1 MTRPAAVARRDFAV
15 QSRHVLE
22 AQDWM
27 QRINGPHRL
36 EVHNQSQLYFKHNGT
51 EVGHVATGFIQYS
64 TEVTIVAQ
72 DLTQSYCIGLPLKGE
87 QYISLE
93 QTQFLST
100 PEVGVVLSPQMSF
113 QMTMAE
119 SCEKRMVRLS
129 RFAVEECLR
138 QLLLKNL
145 DQPLVFKP
153 EMDLT
158 GQAKPWLKL
167 FQQLLPLLESH
178 TSLVGE
184 QILWQPL
191 EQALIKTLLY
201 VQPHN
206 YSAQLFGLQRPA
218 YLLSLEDELR
228 GCLMESLSLA
238 DIEKRA
244 GVSRDRLYRDFQ
256 RYYGIAPMAYFKRLK
271 LDGVR
276 QRLLQAHG
284 DETVSAIALDYG
296 FNQLGRFSQEYRE
309 HFNELPSETLA
320 RQIRS
325 GTIQKIA

>member
-1 MTRPAAVARRDFAV
+1 MTKHTAVARRDFAV
-15 QSRHVLE
+15 QSRQITE

-36 EVHNQSQLYFKHNGT
+36 QVHNQSQLYFKHYGT
-51 EVGHVATGFIQYS
+51 EVGHVATGFIRYS
-64 TEVTIVAQ
+64 TEATIIAQ

-87 QYISLE
+87 QYISVD
-93 QTQFLST
+93 QADFLST
-100 PEVGVVLSPQMSF
+100 PDTGVILSPNMSF

-119 SCEKRMVRLS
+119 NCEKRMVRLS

-153 EMDLT
+153 QMDLV
-158 GQAKPWLKL
+158 GQAKPWVKL

-178 TSLVGE
+178 NSLVGE

-191 EQALIKTLLY
+191 EQALIKSLLY
-201 VQPHN
+201 LQPHN
-206 YSAQLFGLQRPA
+206 YSEQLLGLQRPA
-218 YLLSLEDELR
+218 YLLSLDDELR
-228 GCLMESLSLA
+228 SCVMESLSLA

-276 QRLLQAHG
+276 QRLLQAHA

-296 FNQLGRFSQEYRE
+296 FNQLGRFSQEYKE

-320 RQIRS
+320 RRIR
-325 GTIQKIA
+325 

>member
-1 MTRPAAVARRDFAV
+1 MEVDERHLRAGGPLIWRVSAQGEVYFHGLVEFSELKFDIGKIKEELLRDRAFGGV
-15 QSRHVLE
+15 DGLL
-22 AQDWM
+22 
-27 QRINGPHRL
+27 NGELSFPKFSHGGVDQA
-36 EVHNQSQLYFKHNGT
+36 E
-51 EVGHVATGFIQYS
+51 
-64 TEVTIVAQ
+64 
-72 DLTQSYCIGLPLKGE
+72 
-87 QYISLE
+87 
-93 QTQFLST
+93 FLST
-100 PEVGVVLSPQMSF
+100 PDTGVILSPNMSF

-119 SCEKRMVRLS
+119 NCEKRMVRLS

-153 EMDLT
+153 QMDLV
-158 GQAKPWLKL
+158 GQAKPWVKL
-167 FQQLLPLLESH
+167 FQQLLPLLDSH
-178 TSLVGE
+178 NSLVGE

-191 EQALIKTLLY
+191 EQALIKSLLY
-201 VQPHN
+201 LQPHN
-206 YSAQLFGLQRPA
+206 YSEQLLGLQRPA
-218 YLLSLEDELR
+218 YLLSLDDELR
-228 GCLMESLSLA
+228 SCVMESLSLA

-276 QRLLQAHG
+276 QRLLQAHA

-296 FNQLGRFSQEYRE
+296 FNQLGRFSQEYKE

-320 RQIRS
+320 RRIR
-325 GTIQKIA
+325 

>member
-1 MTRPAAVARRDFAV
+1 MTKHTAVARRDFAV
-15 QSRHVLE
+15 QSRQITE

-36 EVHNQSQLYFKHNGT
+36 QVHNQSQLYFKHYGT
-51 EVGHVATGFIQYS
+51 EVGHVATGFIRYS
-64 TEVTIVAQ
+64 TEATIIAQ

-87 QYISLE
+87 QYISVD
-93 QTQFLST
+93 QVDFLST
-100 PEVGVVLSPQMSF
+100 PDTGVILSPNMSF

-119 SCEKRMVRLS
+119 NCEKRMVRLS

-153 EMDLT
+153 QMDLV
-158 GQAKPWLKL
+158 GQAKPWVKL

-178 TSLVGE
+178 NSLVGE

-191 EQALIKTLLY
+191 EQALIKSLLY
-201 VQPHN
+201 LQPHN
-206 YSAQLFGLQRPA
+206 YSEQLLGLQRPA
-218 YLLSLEDELR
+218 YLLSLDDELR
-228 GCLMESLSLA
+228 SCVMESLSLA

-276 QRLLQAHG
+276 QRLLQAHA

-296 FNQLGRFSQEYRE
+296 FNQLGRFSQEYKE

-320 RQIRS
+320 RRIR
-325 GTIQKIA
+325 

>member
-1 MTRPAAVARRDFAV
+1 MTKHTAVARRDFAV
-15 QSRHVLE
+15 QSRQITE

-36 EVHNQSQLYFKHNGT
+36 QVHNQSQLYFKHYGT
-51 EVGHVATGFIQYS
+51 EVGHVATGFIRYS
-64 TEVTIVAQ
+64 TEATIIAQ

-87 QYISLE
+87 QYISVDQAE
-93 QTQFLST
+93 FLST
-100 PEVGVVLSPQMSF
+100 PDTGVILSPNMSF

-119 SCEKRMVRLS
+119 NCEKRMVRLS

-153 EMDLT
+153 QMDLV
-158 GQAKPWLKL
+158 GQAKPWVKL
-167 FQQLLPLLESH
+167 FQQLLPLLDSH
-178 TSLVGE
+178 NSLVGE

-191 EQALIKTLLY
+191 EQALIKSLLY
-201 VQPHN
+201 LQPHN
-206 YSAQLFGLQRPA
+206 YSEQLLGLQRPA
-218 YLLSLEDELR
+218 YLLSLDDELR
-228 GCLMESLSLA
+228 SCVMESLSLA

-276 QRLLQAHG
+276 QRLLQAHA

-296 FNQLGRFSQEYRE
+296 FNQLGRFSQEYKE

-320 RQIRS
+320 RRIR
-325 GTIQKIA
+325 

>member
-1 MTRPAAVARRDFAV
+1 MTRHTAVARRDFAV
-15 QSRHVLE
+15 QSRQISE

-36 EVHNQSQLYFKHNGT
+36 QVHNQSQLYFKHQGT
-51 EVGHVATGFIQYS
+51 EVGHVATGFIRYS
-64 TEVTIVAQ
+64 TEATIIVQ

-87 QYISLE
+87 QYINVG
-93 QTQFLST
+93 QKQFLST
-100 PEVGVVLSPQMSF
+100 PETGVILSPNMSF
-113 QMTMAE
+113 QMTMTAN
-119 SCEKRMVRLS
+119 CEKRMVRLS

-153 EMDLT
+153 QMDLA
-158 GQAKPWLKL
+158 GQVKPWVKL
-167 FQQLLPLLESH
+167 FRQLLPILESH
-178 TSLVGE
+178 NSLVGE

-191 EQALIKTLLY
+191 EQALIKSLLY
-201 VQPHN
+201 LQPHN
-206 YSAQLFGLQRPA
+206 YSDQLLGLQRPA

-228 GCLMESLSLA
+228 TCLMESLTLA

-276 QRLLQAHG
+276 QRLLQAHA

-296 FNQLGRFSQEYRE
+296 FNQLGRFSQEYKE
-309 HFNELPSETLA
+309 YFNELPSETLA
-320 RQIRS
+320 RRS
-325 GTIQKIA
+325 R

>member
-1 MTRPAAVARRDFAV
+1 MTKHTAVARRDFAV
-15 QSRHVLE
+15 QSRQITE

-36 EVHNQSQLYFKHNGT
+36 QVHNQSQLYFKHYGT
-51 EVGHVATGFIQYS
+51 EVGHVATGFIRYS
-64 TEVTIVAQ
+64 TEATIIAQ

-87 QYISLE
+87 QYISVDQAE
-93 QTQFLST
+93 FLST
-100 PEVGVVLSPQMSF
+100 PDTGVILSPNMSF

-119 SCEKRMVRLS
+119 NCEKRMVRLS

-153 EMDLT
+153 QMDLV
-158 GQAKPWLKL
+158 GQAKPWVKL

-178 TSLVGE
+178 NSLVGE

-191 EQALIKTLLY
+191 EQALIKSLLY
-201 VQPHN
+201 LQPHN
-206 YSAQLFGLQRPA
+206 YSEQLLGLQRPA

-228 GCLMESLSLA
+228 SCVMESLTLA
-238 DIEKRA
+238 EIEKRA

-276 QRLLQAHG
+276 QRLLQAHA

-296 FNQLGRFSQEYRE
+296 FNQLGRFSQEYKE

-320 RQIRS
+320 RRIR
-325 GTIQKIA
+325 

>member
-1 MTRPAAVARRDFAV
+1 MTKHTAVARRDFAV
-15 QSRHVLE
+15 QSRQITE

-36 EVHNQSQLYFKHNGT
+36 QVHKQSQLYFKHYGT
-51 EVGHVATGFIQYS
+51 WVGHVPTGFIRYS
-64 TEVTIVAQ
+64 TEATIIAQ

-87 QYISLE
+87 QYISVD
-93 QTQFLST
+93 QTEFLST
-100 PEVGVVLSPQMSF
+100 PDTGVILSPNMSF

-119 SCEKRMVRLS
+119 NCEKRMVRLS

-153 EMDLT
+153 QMDLV
-158 GQAKPWLKL
+158 GQAKPWVKL

-178 TSLVGE
+178 NSLVGE

-191 EQALIKTLLY
+191 EQALIKSLLY
-201 VQPHN
+201 LQPHN
-206 YSAQLFGLQRPA
+206 YSEQLLGLQRPA

-228 GCLMESLSLA
+228 SCVMESLTLA
-238 DIEKRA
+238 EIEKRA

-276 QRLLQAHG
+276 QRLLQAHA

-296 FNQLGRFSQEYRE
+296 FNQLGRFSQEYKE

-320 RQIRS
+320 RRIR
-325 GTIQKIA
+325 